1 VKTTLLK
8 ILISLNLIII
18 PSAIAQQEQTTHEDS
33 AKPMRKNQ
41 IITIIQ
47 QHLSEIQNFGVKSLA
62 IFGSVARNEAT
73 SESDVDLLVEFEG
86 KVTFD
91 RYMDLKFYL
100 EDRLA
105 MKVDL
110 VTQKMLKPQIRLTV
124 EKEALRVT

>member
-1 VKTTLLK
+1 M
-8 ILISLNLIII
+8 
-18 PSAIAQQEQTTHEDS
+18 
-33 AKPMRKNQ
+33 KPCK
-41 IITIIQ
+41 
-47 QHLSEIQNFGVKSLA
+47 EIQRDEILTILRQHRAEIQGFGVKSLA
-62 IFGSVARNEAT
+62 IFGSVARDEAT

-110 VTQKMLKPQIRLTV
+110 VTEKMLRPQIRQTV

>member
-1 VKTTLLK
+1 MKPCK
-8 ILISLNLIII
+8 EMQRDEIL
-18 PSAIAQQEQTTHEDS
+18 
-33 AKPMRKNQ
+33 
-41 IITIIQ
+41 TILR
-47 QHLSEIQNFGVKSLA
+47 QHRAEIQGFGVKSLA
-62 IFGSVARNEAT
+62 IFGSVARDEPK

-110 VTQKMLKPQIRLTV
+110 VTQKMLRPQIRQTV

>member
-1 VKTTLLK
+1 MKPCK
-8 ILISLNLIII
+8 EMQRDEIL
-18 PSAIAQQEQTTHEDS
+18 
-33 AKPMRKNQ
+33 
-41 IITIIQ
+41 TILR
-47 QHLSEIQNFGVKSLA
+47 QHRAEIQGFGVKSLA
-62 IFGSVARNEAT
+62 IFGSVARDEAK

-110 VTQKMLKPQIRLTV
+110 VTQKMLRPQIRQTV